1 MEGTYKTNQH
11 YRDLRD
17 AFLLV
22 NEGFRTTVYFDTVG
36 IPTVAKGI
44 ALLTRKKK
52 DENDKKPG
60 RRFVIHNK
68 NLIALKIVL
77 GDNSPEYNAIENFAK
92 QALTAIDYT
101 EEPTFNGGKKT
112 ISTFELSDRG
122 RQLVRLFGPLN
133 KKWESSQSPSVS
145 DTAARAFSSQIVD
158 DNEKELDRLLK
169 IVGLD
174 PVALTE
180 EQRIVLLSALYH
192 GRWNTGGRDA
202 AIAIKDGAD
211 VDKVCQH
218 LNDPKYPSRV
228 KNEALLLKKQ
238 WQPSKSQ
245 NIIQPSRSVQEPGI
259 SQEQA
264 SIMMEFLLP
273 ESLPQKLGCSAY
285 EQIMLRYQGAGCDAP
300 LKNVHATY
308 SEIRRRYGD

>member
-1 MEGTYKTNQH
+1 MDGTYKTNTK
-11 YRDLRD
+11 YRNLRD
-17 AFLLV
+17 AFLLG

-36 IPTVAKGI
+36 IPTIGKGI
-44 ALLTRKKK
+44 ALLARKDDGNKT
-52 DENDKKPG
+52 NG
-60 RRFVIHNK
+60 REFSDHKK
-68 NLIALKIVL
+68 NLA
-77 GDNSPEYNAIENFAK
+77 AIENVLGTDSPEFLKIKDFA
-92 QALTAIDYT
+92 TDTVNAINHT
-101 EEPTFNGGKKT
+101 PEPDFSGGKKT

-122 RQLVRLFGPLN
+122 RKLVRLLGPLN

-202 AIAIKDGAD
+202 AIAIKNGAD

-218 LNDPKYPSRV
+218 LNDPKYPGRV

-238 WQPSKSQ
+238 WQLSKSQ
-245 NIIQPSRSVQEPGI
+245 KIIEPSRSVQEPGI

-300 LKNVHATY
+300 LKNVHDTY
-308 SEIRRRYGD
+308 SAIRRRYGD